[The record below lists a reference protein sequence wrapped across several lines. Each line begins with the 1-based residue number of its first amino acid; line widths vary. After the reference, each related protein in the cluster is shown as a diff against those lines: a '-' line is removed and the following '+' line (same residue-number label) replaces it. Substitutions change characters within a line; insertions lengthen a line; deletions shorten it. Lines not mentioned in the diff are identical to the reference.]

1 MNIYDLSDYQLY
13 KLKSLDPNLSSDWP
27 EVLQSML
34 PELDRESVASIYNHI
49 LVPRGIYLD
58 ADRNL
63 AHRRPITLREVMAS
77 THVQEPDLLALV
89 TNMSNIIAS
98 RSTYYDAS
106 KLADEIEAI
115 FRCLDNLNIQN
126 EHENIKNIRVAF
138 LYDLAQWLDTV
149 ELKVSPGLRKLDSS
163 IVKSYL
169 KEVFIKQKI
178 QGQDFRRWDSTDLDF
193 QDLTDVPTFIRNE
206 GKSRKFFV
214 VEGQDYWFLVG
225 NSDVSGKNPYSF
237 RRFLHEET
245 SGSEKYTYL
254 THVVIKKN
262 EMQNS
267 EYLSSVAYA
276 MSRFYTLDLGTPD
289 TLLSFIKEIKFLK
302 SKYLKPLLKERL
314 EQTGAST
321 DAVVNER
328 MLNYEKQVSIL
339 ILQKLP
345 RIQATLHNKVDQG
358 YLFYHLDKLIK
369 QMIESVHDFRLQPL
383 VSNINS
389 SGILLIKLMALRKL
403 LTKSY
408 GFILSQD
415 LSIEE
420 RTDVMTTP
428 LLKVQEKINATKV
441 SMKELRDLKENLNN
455 YSQVKNN
462 GSFWEKIALGRKPNY
477 TLKDINKEKLL
488 LKKDVFTSIVRM
500 AKIQEQG
507 MVYVELECDEI
518 IDKNYRHYALADGK
532 LGITRLPRIL
542 QLPEDPRKLK
552 IESISQIV
560 NYNVFEANPLW
571 DPLSNSVVA

>member
-1 MNIYDLSDYQLY
+1 MT
-13 KLKSLDPNLSSDWP
+13 
-27 EVLQSML
+27 
-34 PELDRESVASIYNHI
+34 
-49 LVPRGIYLD
+49 
-58 ADRNL
+58 
-63 AHRRPITLREVMAS
+63 RP
-77 THVQEPDLLALV
+77 
-89 TNMSNIIAS
+89 
-98 RSTYYDAS
+98 
-106 KLADEIEAI
+106 
-115 FRCLDNLNIQN
+115 
-126 EHENIKNIRVAF
+126 
-138 LYDLAQWLDTV
+138 
-149 ELKVSPGLRKLDSS
+149 
-163 IVKSYL
+163 
-169 KEVFIKQKI
+169 
-178 QGQDFRRWDSTDLDF
+178 
-193 QDLTDVPTFIRNE
+193 
-206 GKSRKFFV
+206 
-214 VEGQDYWFLVG
+214 
-225 NSDVSGKNPYSF
+225 
-237 RRFLHEET
+237 

-420 RTDVMTTP
+420 RTDAMTTP

-441 SMKELRDLKENLNN
+441 SMKELRDLKENLDN

-518 IDKNYRHYALADGK
+518 IDRNYRHYALADGK

-571 DPLSNSVVA
+571 DPLSNRYITHKELATT